1 MSNFPDENE
10 RQSPTKTS
18 VFLKG
23 GCGCMLAFFVFVV
36 LALVLPGGHVHGDPL
51 GFALAFLL
59 LFLIGGGL
67 GLLVR
72 WIYMKGFN
80 AGRKP

>member
-1 MSNFPDENE
+1 
-10 RQSPTKTS
+10 
-18 VFLKG
+18 
-23 GCGCMLAFFVFVV
+23 MLAFLAFMV
-36 LALVLPGGHVHGDPL
+36 LALVLPGGHVHGDPI
-51 GFALAFLL
+51 GFVLALLL

-72 WIYMKGFN
+72 WIYKKGFD